1 MKTLKKHTLLFA
13 LMLCML
19 ANICA
24 CGSVGGFGTKDVS
37 TLVQGNIDHIYL
49 GKYDAEYL
57 KMVDITEEEA
67 EADYLDGLQMEAEFF
82 ASYWGIIDT
91 SYGESYDDLDE
102 SLQAEIID
110 LYKEIYSHTQYE
122 IQSVTKLDDGSY
134 SVKVLVDPIDI
145 MEQADEMYAN
155 DEYEPLNQFWTKYAE
170 ADLSAM
176 TDEEYMAFTNEY
188 GEIIVQMITD
198 LLPELGYTE
207 QKSQVI
213 QVEVEDGIQSINE
226 ADFGIFDSYV
236 ISYP

>member
-67 EADYLDGLQMEAEFF
+67 EADYLDGLEIEAEYF
-82 ASYWGIIDT
+82 ANYWGIIDS
-91 SYGESYDDLDE
+91 SYGESYSDLDE
-102 SLQAEIID
+102 SLQNAIIG

-122 IQSVTKLDDGSY
+122 IQSVTKLEDGSY

-145 MEQADEMYAN
+145 MVQADEIYMN
-155 DEYEPLNQFWTKYAE
+155 DEYEPLNEFWTKYAE
-170 ADLSAM
+170 VDVSAM

-188 GEIIVQMITD
+188 GKIIVQMVSD
-198 LLPELGYTE
+198 LLPELGYEE

-226 ADFGIFDSYV
+226 DDFGIFDSYV